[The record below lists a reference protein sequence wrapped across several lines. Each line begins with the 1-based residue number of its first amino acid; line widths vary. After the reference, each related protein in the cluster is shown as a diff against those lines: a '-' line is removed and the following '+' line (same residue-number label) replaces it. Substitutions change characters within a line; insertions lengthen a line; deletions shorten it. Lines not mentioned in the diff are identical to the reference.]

1 MNNEAEW
8 IEWNGGECPVPSH
21 RIDVTH
27 KDGDIIINTAL
38 GENGAIDWS
47 DYGMAGQ
54 ITAYRIHNAFEGAPD
69 WANYLCMFDSDTKGW
84 AQDVPEKGVK
94 VAFDFDKEPFGC
106 LLPLDWK
113 IIATRAKP
121 NRALT
126 ETEAFDSALNK
137 STTLVHGGVMA
148 SDILT
153 AAAKHQQ
160 DRAATYDKDGERS
173 IPSTVDAFNAVTGHC
188 LTHEQG
194 WLFMCLLKLVRSQQG
209 DYKDDNYEDLAAYSA
224 ILGEPAAKDRA

>member
-1 MNNEAEW
+1 
-8 IEWNGGECPVPSH
+8 
-21 RIDVTH
+21 
-27 KDGDIIINTAL
+27 
-38 GENGAIDWS
+38 
-47 DYGMAGQ
+47 
-54 ITAYRIHNAFEGAPD
+54 
-69 WANYLCMFDSDTKGW
+69 MFDSDTKGW

-126 ETEAFDSALNK
+126 ETEAFDSALKK
-137 STTLVHGGVMA
+137 STTLVHGGVTA

-173 IPSTVDAFNAVTGHC
+173 IPATVDAFNAVTGHC

-194 WLFMCLLKLVRSQQG
+194 WLFMCLLKLVRRQQG
-209 DYKDDNYEDLAAYSA
+209 DLRMESYEDGASYISLM
-224 ILGEPAAKDRA
+224 GEQAAKDRT

>member
-1 MNNEAEW
+1 
-8 IEWNGGECPVPSH
+8 
-21 RIDVTH
+21 
-27 KDGDIIINTAL
+27 
-38 GENGAIDWS
+38 
-47 DYGMAGQ
+47 
-54 ITAYRIHNAFEGAPD
+54 
-69 WANYLCMFDSDTKGW
+69 MFDSDTKGW

-121 NRALT
+121 EPIITNRKVSRGACSGSVSQTVSYCNCLDPSQCW
-126 ETEAFDSALNK
+126 EPCGELGNDEQYARRSAA
-137 STTLVHGGVMA
+137 TA

-173 IPSTVDAFNAVTGHC
+173 IPATVDAFNAVTGHC

-209 DYKDDNYEDLAAYSA
+209 EYKADNYEDLAAYSA
-224 ILGEPAAKDRA
+224 LLGEQAAKDRT

>member
-1 MNNEAEW
+1 MNNKAEW
-8 IEWNGGECPVPSH
+8 IEWSGGDNPVPGMRVDIKTPIHNWTNQDSDN
-21 RIDVTH
+21 RVDWTLTGDYGVTH
-27 KDGDIIINTAL
+27 
-38 GENGAIDWS
+38 
-47 DYGMAGQ
+47 
-54 ITAYRIHNAFEGAPD
+54 YRIHNAFEGAPD

-137 STTLVHGGVMA
+137 STKLVHGGVMA

-173 IPSTVDAFNAVTGHC
+173 IPANVDAFNAVTGHN

-209 DYKDDNYEDLAAYSA
+209 DLRMDSYEDGASYISLM
-224 ILGEPAAKDRA
+224 GEQAAKDRT

>member
-8 IEWNGGECPVPSH
+8 IEWSGGVCPVPDH
-21 RIDVTH
+21 RVDVTH

-84 AQDVPEKGVK
+84 AQDVPEKWVK

-121 NRALT
+121 DPIVAKHVVSG
-126 ETEAFDSALNK
+126 DSVSQTVSYCNCLDPSQCWEPCGELGHDEQYARR
-137 STTLVHGGVMA
+137 SDVTA

-173 IPSTVDAFNAVTGHC
+173 IPSTVDAFNAVTGHN

-194 WLFMCLLKLVRSQQG
+194 WLFMCLLKLVRSQ
-209 DYKDDNYEDLAAYSA
+209 
-224 ILGEPAAKDRA
+224 LGE